1 MYRSFFGLSSLP
13 FKTTPELQMFYK
25 DGSREQILE
34 ALLYT
39 VQRGDGIVKVTG
51 EVGSGKTMLLRL
63 LSSRL
68 PEDIEIIYINSPNLS
83 AKDIL
88 LYICTEINIDVSGFT
103 EKFSLTK
110 ALNEKL
116 VELHASGK
124 RVVMLIDEAQ
134 AMTFDALEEIR
145 LLSNI
150 ETNDDKLLQMVLFGQ
165 PELDVAM
172 ENEKIRQIKSRISYS
187 IHVPPLNNDEVYA
200 YLNYRMRQAGYT
212 GLDVFSPQVSKKIQ
226 RLSKGLPRNINVIA
240 DKILM
245 ACFGSGDKVAKSKHL
260 KGVTEEQSF
269 IDKRLV
275 GFVVFSVLLIISS
288 LVFYFGF
295 SHNDKSSS
303 STKFSSNGLAQVQKT
318 EVAVSIGTAANQSD
332 TVPQLDS
339 AEDKQNSEVN
349 LVNLDATKPTSS
361 TKDISH
367 SVDGVTKTS
376 TSVPKPKWA
385 IQKSEKDVVLKVYP
399 SKLDEPFLSLYKH
412 NKLQKITTE
421 FVNAKK
427 WLLNEK
433 HRYAIQLST
442 RHLGSFD
449 TTVKFY
455 QMYKFDLDSLFFLL
469 DFNKNTGVY
478 KVKVFYYPSNSF
490 TELSSVIDVLP
501 EKIKRDEPYIVKI
514 DSLKR
519 ALKFTELK
527 LKEVGIFNE

>member
-68 PEDIEIIYINSPNLS
+68 PEDTEVIYINSPNLS

-187 IHVPPLNNDEVYA
+187 IHVPPLNSDEVYA

-212 GLDVFSPQVSKKIQ
+212 GLDVFSPQISKKIQ

-245 ACFGSGDKVAKSKHL
+245 ACFGCGDKVAKSMHL
-260 KGVTEEQSF
+260 KGVIEKQSF
-269 IDKRLV
+269 MDKRLL
-275 GFVVFSVLLIISS
+275 GFVGLSSILIIAS
-288 LVFYFGF
+288 LVFYFGLV
-295 SHNDKSSS
+295 HNEGSSRS
-303 STKFSSNGLAQVQKT
+303 ATLSLNTPVEHQKPET
-318 EVAVSIGTAANQSD
+318 AVSTEAIQPNSI
-332 TVPQLDS
+332 PQLD
-339 AEDKQNSEVN
+339 AADDKQNSAIN
-349 LVNLDATKPTSS
+349 LVSLDDTKSTLD
-361 TKDISH
+361 TKDVRSGPDKVAATPP
-367 SVDGVTKTS
+367 SM
-376 TSVPKPKWA
+376 PKPKWA
-385 IQKSEKDVVLKVYP
+385 IQKSTKEVVLKVYP
-399 SKLDEPFLSLYKH
+399 SKLDEPFLSLHKR

-421 FVNAKK
+421 FANAKK

-433 HRYAIQLST
+433 HRYVIQLST
-442 RHLGSFD
+442 RHLGSLD
-449 TTVKFY
+449 ETVKFY

-469 DFNKNTGVY
+469 DFNENAGIY
-478 KVKVFYYPSNSF
+478 RVKVFYYPSDSF
-490 TELSSVIDVLP
+490 GELGSVIDVLP
-501 EKIKRDEPYIVKI
+501 EKVKRDGPYIVKI

-519 ALKFTELK
+519 KLKFTELK